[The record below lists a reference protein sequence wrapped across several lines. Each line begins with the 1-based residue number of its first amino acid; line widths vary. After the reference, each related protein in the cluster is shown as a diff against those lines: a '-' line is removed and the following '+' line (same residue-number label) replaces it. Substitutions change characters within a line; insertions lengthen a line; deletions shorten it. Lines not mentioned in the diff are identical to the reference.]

1 MKLGNYRFVLLITI
15 FLVLPALAQ
24 GKSFP
29 SLNNKANKL
38 YLKGDYQKALEL
50 YKKAEA
56 KEPSSPVISYNLGN
70 VGYQQKDFQQT
81 ERYYQR
87 ALGNMDKRQLA
98 NTYYNLGNN
107 YFRQGRIEESL
118 KSYENC
124 LKLNPN
130 DLDAKYN
137 IEFIKRMQKQN
148 QQSEREKQNEK
159 DESNQ
164 QNKSQENKNNQ
175 NKENQQQ
182 KEQSGKQNAKE
193 RQEQE
198 QQNEKEQKS
207 PQQQPKM
214 SKEEA
219 ERILSAVREQEKELL
234 KKQERFNQAKPI
246 KVGRDW

>member
-1 MKLGNYRFVLLITI
+1 MKPGNYRFVLLITI
-15 FLVLPALAQ
+15 FLGLPALAQ
-24 GKSFP
+24 SKSFS
-29 SLNNKANKL
+29 SLNNKANRL

-70 VGYQQKDFQQT
+70 VGHQQKDFQQA

-87 ALGNMDKRQLA
+87 ALGNTDKKQLA
-98 NTYYNLGNN
+98 DTYYNLGNN

-148 QQSEREKQNEK
+148 QKSEQEKQNEK
-159 DESNQ
+159 DKSNQ
-164 QNKSQENKNNQ
+164 QNKSPE

-182 KEQSGKQNAKE
+182 KEKSAKQNEKE
-193 RQEQE
+193 KQQQE
-198 QQNEKEQKS
+198 QQSEKEQKS
-207 PQQQPKM
+207 AQPQPKM

-246 KVGRDW
+246 RVGRDW